1 LNHNTELLFR
11 SFISNTILT
20 KISFMKMKKR
30 LLTMLC
36 LSALLLWQSASYAQ
50 ELTLARRND
59 RASEQRE
66 SIVRKQLKEVI
77 QDLKKRFDV
86 DFIYENNVLE
96 GKKVSYTPQQNESF
110 ENLLSSVLS
119 SVHLNYKKIDQRV
132 YAIVPQTIE
141 KKEKIKKE
149 KDIMSITTQQEKFFL
164 PAFSMT
170 TLLPKFTLTRL
181 EKRISGTVTSS
192 EDNLPLP
199 GVSILLKGTTTG
211 TVTGADGKY
220 SISVPDNGGTLV
232 FSYVGYVVQEIAV
245 GNSNTVNVT
254 LLSDVT
260 ALEQIVVVGYGTQK
274 REAITGAITTVSSKE
289 VSALPVPNIAAAL
302 QGRVAGVTVT
312 NNGSPGEAP
321 IVRIRGIGSISFGSS
336 PLYVID
342 GLPTGDLNSFDTRDI
357 ETVEV
362 LRDASAAAIYGS
374 RASNGVILITT
385 KKGKRNAKLSVN
397 LDSYWGV
404 QTAWRQLDLLKRDD
418 YVRYAT
424 ALLTNA
430 GNALPP
436 RFSNFNQPIYAGSS
450 QTFAQTDTD
459 WQGAMFRS
467 ASIRQHTVSLSGGN
481 EKSRFFA
488 SAGYFKQDGIMRGT
502 AYERGNFRINSDH
515 QISKRIT
522 FGQNL
527 TVSYDSKFNENNPGG
542 RTQIQNMMRMTPY
555 IPVEDPTKLGGY
567 GGAEGADAS
576 DPQNPVRA
584 AAQDINNTQRMKF
597 LGSAYVEVEI
607 AKFLRYKFTGGL
619 DYVSTRNYSFNPIY
633 NEGFNARTPA
643 TIGDN
648 RDLFFS
654 PIFTNQL
661 TFEKT
666 FGKHNI
672 NAVAVAERQEF
683 RFIGLSTGGNLSS
696 NTIRELSGT
705 TNQTSSGS
713 RSEEVLVSYLGR
725 VNYDYANKYLISA
738 SIRYDGSSKFAP
750 GNKWGSFPS
759 VSVGWRINQEEFMK
773 DISQISELK
782 LRASYGTLGFNGI
795 GNYAWQVAISPN
807 SFPIIGGNPTLG
819 AFFDRLGNTDL
830 KWEVTSMTNF
840 GLDLGLFDNKITL
853 AAEYYTRTT
862 NDLILAQPIA
872 NSLGYAQPPVVNI
885 GSMENKGLEFVLGYN
900 NKFGDL
906 NFNASG
912 NISFI
917 NNKVLNLATENSS
930 LFAGANGDFG
940 SIDIT
945 RTVAGE
951 PIQHFYGW
959 KVAGIFQTQAE
970 IDAAPRQSN
979 AKPGDIRFVDSN
991 GDGNINADDR
1001 VKLGSFLPKFTYGAN
1016 FSLNYKGFDL
1026 TLFLQGVSGNQIYN
1040 GTKVIGQ
1047 GMLRLFNSQTDVLN
1061 AWTPS
1066 NTNTNVPRAVNGDPN
1081 QNSRT
1086 SDRFLENGSY
1096 LRIKNFVLGYSVP
1109 SSALSSFTKSTLQS
1123 ARVYFSAQNLL
1134 TITKY
1139 SGYDPEVGS
1148 RFNSTLTNGIDYGQF
1163 PQART
1168 IMIGVQLGF

>member
-1 LNHNTELLFR
+1 
-11 SFISNTILT
+11 
-20 KISFMKMKKR
+20 MKKQ
-30 LLTMLC
+30 LLMMLC

-50 ELTLARRND
+50 ELTLARHND
-59 RASEQRE
+59 KALEQKAL
-66 SIVRKQLKEVI
+66 VRKQLKEVI
-77 QDLKKRFDV
+77 QDLKKRFEV

-96 GKKVSYTPQQNESF
+96 GKKVIYIPQQNESF
-110 ENLLSSVLS
+110 ENLLSTVLS
-119 SVHLNYKKIDQRV
+119 SVNLNYKKIDQKV
-132 YAIVPQTIE
+132 YAIIPQAVL
-141 KKEKIKKE
+141 KKEIAKKE
-149 KDIMSITTQQEKFFL
+149 RGVVSIAAQQEKFFAPAL
-164 PAFSMT
+164 PMISLT
-170 TLLPKFTLTRL
+170 PKFALTTL
-181 EKRISGTVTSS
+181 EKRISGIVTSS
-192 EDNLPLP
+192 EDGLPLP
-199 GVSILLKGTTTG
+199 GVSILVKGTTTG
-211 TVTGADGKY
+211 TVTDAEGKY
-220 SISVPDNGGTLV
+220 AISVPDNGGTLV
-232 FSYVGYVVQEIAV
+232 FSYVGYITQEIAI
-245 GNSNTVNVT
+245 GNNNTVNIV
-254 LLSDVT
+254 LVSDVK
-260 ALEQIVVVGYGTQK
+260 ALEQIVVVGYGSQK
-274 REAITGAITTVSSKE
+274 REAITGAISSVSAKE
-289 VSALPVPNIAAAL
+289 VSALPVPSIEGAI

-312 NNGSPGEAP
+312 NNGAPGESP
-321 IVRIRGIGSISFGSS
+321 IVRIRGVGSISYASN

-357 ETVEV
+357 ESVEV

-385 KKGKRNAKLSVN
+385 KKGKRNSKLSIN

-404 QTAWRQLDLLKRDD
+404 QTAWKQLDLLKRDD
-418 YVRYAT
+418 YVKYAT
-424 ALLTNA
+424 ALLSNA

-436 RFSNFNQPIYAGSS
+436 RFSNFNQPIFAGSG
-450 QTFAQTDTD
+450 QTFSQTDTD
-459 WQGAMFRS
+459 WQAAMFRS
-467 ASIRQHTVSLSGGN
+467 SSIRQHTVNLSGGN

-488 SAGYFKQDGIMRGT
+488 SGGYFKQDGIMRGT

-527 TVSYDSKFNENNPGG
+527 TISYDSKFNENNPGG

-584 AAQDINNTQRMKF
+584 AAQDINNTQRLKF
-597 LGSAYVEVEI
+597 LGNGYVEIEI

-619 DYVSTRNYSFNPIY
+619 DYVSARNYQFNPLY
-633 NEGFNARTPA
+633 NEGFNSRNPA
-643 TIGDN
+643 TISDN
-648 RDLFFS
+648 RDLYFS

-661 TFEKT
+661 TFEKA

-683 RFIGLSTGGNLSS
+683 RFIGLGTGGNLSS

-705 TNQTSSGS
+705 TNQTSSGG
-713 RSEEVLVSYLGR
+713 RSEEVLISYLGR
-725 VNYDYANKYLISA
+725 VNYDYAGKYLLSA
-738 SIRYDGSSKFAP
+738 SIRRDGSSKFAP
-750 GNKWGSFPS
+750 GNKWGNFPS
-759 VSVGWRINQEEFMK
+759 VSVGWRINQEDFMK

-782 LRASYGTLGFNGI
+782 LRASYGTMGFNGI

-807 SFPIIGGNPTLG
+807 SFPVIGGNPTLG

-830 KWEVTSMTNF
+830 KWEKTAMTNI

-853 AAEYYTRTT
+853 AAEYYSRRTD
-862 NDLILAQPIA
+862 DLILAQPIA

-906 NFNASG
+906 TFNASG

-917 NNKVLNLATENSS
+917 NNKVLSLATETSS
-930 LFAGANGDFG
+930 LFSGGNSDFG
-940 SIDIT
+940 GFDVT
-945 RTVAGE
+945 RTVVGE
-951 PIQHFYGW
+951 PIQHFFGW
-959 KVAGIFQTQAE
+959 RTAGIFQSQAE

-979 AKPGDIRFVDSN
+979 AKPGDIRFVDLN
-991 GDGNINADDR
+991 GDRVIDAADR
-1001 VKLGSFLPKFTYGAN
+1001 EKLGSFLPKFTYGAN
-1016 FSLNYKGFDL
+1016 FSFNYKGFDL

-1086 SDRFLENGSY
+1086 SDRFLESGSY
-1096 LRIKNFVLGYSVP
+1096 LRVKNLVIGYAVP
-1109 SSALSSFTKSTLQS
+1109 SSALSSFAKGTLQS
-1123 ARVYFSAQNLL
+1123 ARIYFSAQNLL

-1139 SGYDPEVGS
+1139 SGYDPEIGS
-1148 RFNSTLTNGIDYGQF
+1148 RFNNTLSNGIDYGQF